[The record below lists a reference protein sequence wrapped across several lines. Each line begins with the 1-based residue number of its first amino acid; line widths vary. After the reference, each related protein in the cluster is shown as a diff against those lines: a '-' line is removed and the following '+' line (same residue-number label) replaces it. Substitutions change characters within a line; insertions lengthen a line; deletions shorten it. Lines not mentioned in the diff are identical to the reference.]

1 MRPARANSWRIDR
14 SFDYQEDVTG
24 RFRIVKHPV
33 SSSKGNAMSVR
44 FLLTLTDDA
53 GIGECTEYDSVD
65 LAVAIETTQHG
76 M

>member
-1 MRPARANSWRIDR
+1 
-14 SFDYQEDVTG
+14 
-24 RFRIVKHPV
+24 
-33 SSSKGNAMSVR
+33 MSVR